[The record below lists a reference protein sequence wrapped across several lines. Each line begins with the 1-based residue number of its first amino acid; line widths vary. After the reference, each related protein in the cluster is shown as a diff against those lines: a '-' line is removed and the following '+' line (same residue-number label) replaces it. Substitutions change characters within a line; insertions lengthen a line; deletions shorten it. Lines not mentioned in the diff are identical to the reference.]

1 MTAHVRFQSAK
12 SSRGA
17 PPAKHTR
24 PRLSLH
30 RPGTLWQLLKLTVT
44 KWNDHHVLRFGAALA
59 YYTAFAVVPLS
70 VITIEVATVILGY
83 EKAEGLLL
91 GQVEGVIGEQGA
103 KAIGGML
110 KDWLH
115 TGSWLGPTVV
125 ACLVLFFAAANAF
138 DQLQDA
144 LNAIWGVEPK
154 PQESFVGKLRQRFV
168 SVQGLLGTAFLL
180 VVSLTVNAALVGL
193 SEASASGLP
202 ESGMFRTILR
212 WLMGFAVM
220 TLLYALIFK
229 LLPKAKVAWSDVWI
243 GAIVTAALFSLG
255 KWAVMLFLGNSAMV
269 SSYGPAGS
277 FIVILLWALYSS
289 QILLFGAEFTAIY
302 ASACG
307 EGIRPTKDAVA
318 VWGARQNRRGGE
330 MLRRP
335 PHAEDQTITF

>member
-1 MTAHVRFQSAK
+1 MNARARVQPTK
-12 SSRGA
+12 STRGT
-17 PPAKHTR
+17 HQLVGRR
-24 PRLSLH
+24 PKLSLRH
-30 RPGTLWQLLKLTVT
+30 AGALWELLKKTVS
-44 KWNDHHVLRFGAALA
+44 KWNDDHVLRFGAALA

-110 KDWLH
+110 KNWLH
-115 TGSWLGPTVV
+115 TGSWLGPTLV
-125 ACLVLFFAAANAF
+125 ACLVLLFAAANAF

-154 PQESFVGKLRQRFV
+154 AQGSFVGKLRQRFV
-168 SVQGLLGTAFLL
+168 SLQGLLGTAFLL

-202 ESGMFRTILR
+202 EPGMLRTIVR

-243 GAIVTAALFSLG
+243 GALVTAGLFSLG
-255 KWAVMLFLGNSAMV
+255 KWAVMLILGNSAMV

-289 QILLFGAEFTAIY
+289 QILLFGAEFTAMY
-302 ASACG
+302 ASECG
-307 EGIRPTKDAVA
+307 AGIRPTADAVA
-318 VWGARQNRRGGE
+318 VGEPVRTDAAARC
-330 MLRRP
+330 
-335 PHAEDQTITF
+335 